1 MRRRGRSA
9 LCVVVSLF
17 AVWTAGGAEPRL
29 GGTRWLLSFSWY
41 PSDEVSSGVGGMRL
55 SPGGE
60 WLLYARREV
69 SKSLSGQ
76 EAESWRLVLLAVA
89 DRSKVELPVPP
100 IASESMLKRW
110 LSLNVFHPSTSLIA
124 LPVRVNDGY
133 VAGLFDSA
141 SGKLRRLGPSSLL
154 VLPGFDSGG
163 GSLVVSAG
171 ESPESARVAV
181 IPVDGG
187 SPRQLKGG
195 GLAGPVCPAA
205 PIVPLELI
213 STSLSGKV
221 SRSLILVGT
230 SGGATSAALCQV
242 NDDEEIAQ
250 PHWTA
255 NGRYLYWGVVTKET
269 GERFTGVWDRAKGRQ
284 VAKID
289 GALPLGT
296 GPSGASMVLAVER
309 SEGQDIALHDAA
321 KGRQWTV
328 GHAFPNVVTAENG
341 RVVFIERLDEDE
353 FDIEIATI
361 SR

>member
-9 LCVVVSLF
+9 LCAVVLVL
-17 AVWTAGGAEPRL
+17 AAWTVAAGEPRL
-29 GGTRWLLSFSWY
+29 GSARWLLSFSWY

-55 SPGGE
+55 SPDGE

-69 SKSLSGQ
+69 STSLSGQ
-76 EAESWRLVLLAVA
+76 EAESWRLVRLAVA

-110 LSLNVFHPSTSLIA
+110 LTLNVFHPSKPLMT
-124 LPVRVNDGY
+124 LPVRVDDGY

-141 SGKLRRLGPSSLL
+141 SGELRRLGPSSVH

-187 SPRQLKGG
+187 SPRQLNGG

-205 PIVPLELI
+205 PIVPLQLI

-221 SRSLILVGT
+221 SRSLSLVGT
-230 SGGATSAALCQV
+230 SGGATSAAVCQV
-242 NDDEEIAQ
+242 SGDEEVTQ
-250 PHWTA
+250 QHWTA

-296 GPSGASMVLAVER
+296 GPGGASMVLAVER
-309 SEGQDIALHDAA
+309 SEGQYIVLHDPA

-328 GHAFPNVVTAENG
+328 GHAFPNVVTAEGG

-353 FDIEIATI
+353 FDIEVATI